1 MAETLRLSVLF
12 ICRNEMEISLKSL
25 SLTQVHESKD
35 QSSHLAFSCTING
48 IGLLYFNLWPVLVEN

>member
-1 MAETLRLSVLF
+1 MADSLSVLF

-35 QSSHLAFSCTING
+35 QSSHLVFSFTING
-48 IGLLYFNLWPVLVEN
+48 TGLLYFNL